1 MPAMVE
7 ETAESKE
14 KKSKKVVKR
23 KTIDKWK
30 KKKWFSLTAPAFFNN
45 QTLGETVAEEPEQ
58 VLKRA
63 ITVNAGDLT
72 NQAKLRHVAL
82 YFQVNNVQG
91 QKAST
96 QLVGREIHDSYL
108 RRLVRRRSSKI
119 QVVEDVSLKTGEKV
133 RVKAVTITGKKASRA
148 QETEIR
154 KIMKEELNHAASK
167 KPFDQFVQELI
178 FGTTS
183 SNIFKAVKKIVP
195 IKRIEINK
203 SLVLEPKSG

>member
-1 MPAMVE
+1 MVE
-7 ETAESKE
+7 ETAENKE

-23 KTIDKWK
+23 KTVDKWK
-30 KKKWFSLTAPAFFNN
+30 KKKWFSLIAPAFFNN
-45 QTLGETVAEEPEQ
+45 QALGETVAEEPEQ
-58 VLKRA
+58 VLRRS
-63 ITVNAGDLT
+63 IVVNAGDLT

-96 QLVGREIHDSYL
+96 RLVGHEIHDSYL

-119 QVVEDVSLKTGEKV
+119 EVVEDVALKTGEKV
-133 RVKAVTITGKKASRA
+133 RVKAVTITGKKASKA

-154 KIMKEELNHAASK
+154 KIMKEELVRAGSK

-178 FGTTS
+178 FGTAS
-183 SNIFKAVKKIVP
+183 SNIFKAAKKIVP

-203 SLVLEPKSG
+203 SLVLEQKS